1 MCFCVSRFVTCA
13 RNYDWKNAI
22 VKATFELKSSHVCES
37 AVIDARLMA
46 REVCDVNFGASSQ
59 AGSLL
64 AEVSLCLVV
73 RDLCQTR
80 QTETSAGRELSR

>member
-1 MCFCVSRFVTCA
+1 MFV
-13 RNYDWKNAI
+13 K
-22 VKATFELKSSHVCES
+22 S
-37 AVIDARLMA
+37 AVIDARLMV

-80 QTETSAGRELSR
+80 QTETSAGKELSR